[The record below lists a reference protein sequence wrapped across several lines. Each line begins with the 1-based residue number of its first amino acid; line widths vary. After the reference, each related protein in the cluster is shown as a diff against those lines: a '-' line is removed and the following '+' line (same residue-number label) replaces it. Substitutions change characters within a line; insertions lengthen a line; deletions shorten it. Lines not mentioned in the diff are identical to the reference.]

1 MKKSVLFL
9 LALSGCVR
17 LNYVDIPAD
26 PSYKF
31 RYVGADAVVEC
42 VDKKLAGRMCEKD
55 GKTLA
60 NGSHIYFYFDVLRLS
75 VYFDGKTVIDEI
87 NYGDDFDN
95 YEQFWISNQKN
106 SYHISYN
113 NTLDKERDILTT
125 KTKLVGASCGGKRYG
140 WKDKYSKYE
149 EKELEDFKR
158 LTDGT
163 NSCDFLKEEDIKQGN
178 PEKKIIFKDA
188 K

>member
-9 LALSGCVR
+9 IALSGCVR

-26 PSYKF
+26 PLYKF
-31 RYVGADAVVEC
+31 RYVGEDAVVEC
-42 VDKKLAGRMCEKD
+42 VDEKLAGRMCEKD

-60 NGSHIYFYFDVLRLS
+60 NGTSLQDNTLVTYM
-75 VYFDGKTVIDEI
+75 DGKIVVMETNWEDIRIITGKGKTYDITNINSDKDE
-87 NYGDDFDN
+87 N
-95 YEQFWISNQKN
+95 
-106 SYHISYN
+106 H
-113 NTLDKERDILTT
+113 
-125 KTKLVGASCGGKRYG
+125 KTSIIGAICGKRTFG
-140 WKDKYSKYE
+140 SINNAKKTIK
-149 EKELEDFKR
+149 DFKR
-158 LTDGT
+158 LTGGT